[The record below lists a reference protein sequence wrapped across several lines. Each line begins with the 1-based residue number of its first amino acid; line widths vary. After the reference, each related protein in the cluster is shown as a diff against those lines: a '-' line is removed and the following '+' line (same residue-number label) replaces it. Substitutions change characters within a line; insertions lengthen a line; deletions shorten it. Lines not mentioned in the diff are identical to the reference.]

1 MTEPL
6 SLEAEILGTA
16 PDPAQVRA
24 LAQAVIMAAG
34 ITREQIA
41 VEAKRLLEERDHL
54 DRCFEKLHKDVADY
68 ETHLSELQQKEAKL
82 REQEE
87 ALAATRERFVEQE
100 RKIQEQTCVLGDRAT
115 RLEELQGQVASAES
129 DLKKRE
135 QAVHAAQR
143 DVETKLRELAPK
155 QKELDLRA
163 LDLEAQTTELEQRAG
178 ELEELR
184 EALAEMQSQ
193 LKTDHDEVSAHRAEL
208 LKRLSRLPEQHA
220 EHQEPMPAMLE
231 LPPDANGWGPK
242 PAATGGV
249 DQYRKLR
256 RDAKR
261 RALGV

>member
-6 SLEAEILGTA
+6 SLKAEILGNA

-41 VEAKRLLEERDHL
+41 VEAGRLLDEREQL
-54 DRCFEKLHKDVADY
+54 AQCFEKLHKDVADY
-68 ETHLSELQQKEAKL
+68 ESHRSELHQKEEKL
-82 REQEE
+82 REQEV
-87 ALAATRERFVEQE
+87 ALTRSREHFLEQE
-100 RKIQEQTCVLGDRAT
+100 RTIQDQACVLGDRAT
-115 RLEELQGQVASAES
+115 RLEELQSHVVSAES
-129 DLKKRE
+129 ELKKRE
-135 QAVHAAQR
+135 QAVLAAQR
-143 DVETKLRELAPK
+143 EVENRLRELAPK

-163 LDLEAQTTELEQRAG
+163 LDLEAQTTELEQRG
-178 ELEELR
+178 SELEELR
-184 EALAEMQSQ
+184 EALTEMQSQ
-193 LKTDHDEVSAHRAEL
+193 LKTDHDEVSAHRQEL

-220 EHQEPMPAMLE
+220 ENQEPMPAMVE
-231 LPPDANGWGPK
+231 MPPDSNGWAPK

-261 RALGV
+261 RAIGV

>member
-6 SLEAEILGTA
+6 SLEAEILGGA
-16 PDPAQVRA
+16 PDPTQVRA
-24 LAQAVIMAAG
+24 LAQAVILAAG

-41 VEAKRLLEERDHL
+41 VEAKRLQDERDHL
-54 DRCFEKLHKDVADY
+54 ARCFEKLQKDVADY
-68 ETHLSELQQKEAKL
+68 ETHLSELQQKEARL

-87 ALAATRERFVEQE
+87 ALAVTREKFLEQE
-100 RKIQEQTCVLGDRAT
+100 RRIHEQTCALGDRAN
-115 RLEELQGQVASAES
+115 RLEELQCQMDSAES
-129 DLKKRE
+129 ELKKRE
-135 QAVHAAQR
+135 HALHAAQR
-143 DVETKLRELAPK
+143 EVETKLRELAPR

-163 LDLEAQTTELEQRAG
+163 LDLEAQTTELEQRG
-178 ELEELR
+178 SELEELR
-184 EALAEMQSQ
+184 EALTEMQTQ
-193 LKTDHDEVSAHRAEL
+193 LKSDHNEVSAHRAEL

-220 EHQEPMPAMLE
+220 EHQEPMPAMFE
-231 LPPDANGWGPK
+231 LPTDHNGWGPK